1 MLIFKDIVN
10 GDEFMS
16 DIFPFTLE
24 YDDVIMK
31 VPSQYKSKDKVG
43 EVDIGCGNE
52 FGGGDAAE
60 GDGADGGDEDNEKVI
75 DVIYNANLKQVNMSK
90 KEFGAYIKDYFKKV
104 IEHLEKNGKADRV
117 DGFKK
122 GATDFVKFIMKKFD
136 DVEIYTGNNGET
148 EDGEIVG
155 GLAISYWENE
165 EAKGP
170 MIYFFK
176 DALVE
181 EKC

>member
-52 FGGGDAAE
+52 FGGGDAADE
-60 GDGADGGDEDNEKVI
+60 GGDAPDDGDEKVL
-75 DVIYNANLKQVNMSK
+75 DVIYNANLKQINMSK

-104 IEHLEKNGKADRV
+104 VEHLEKNGKADRV
-117 DGFKK
+117 DTFKK
-122 GATDFVKFIMKKFD
+122 GATDFVKFIMKNFD
-136 DVEIYTGNNGET
+136 EVELYTGNNGET
-148 EDGEIVG
+148 EEGEITG
-155 GLAISYWENE
+155 GLIFSYWENE

-176 DALVE
+176 DALTE